1 MNCNVE
7 IAIASDVGDGEYYDD
22 VAPEKIAE
30 VACANDRALIAFP
43 SAVGALIENK
53 NITSSIGHDFCMHDD
68 LKAFRVWPHKV
79 DSCHSVCRV
88 EREDAIVASK
98 LRLCRMGNL
107 NDK

>member
-1 MNCNVE
+1 MIEFDGVSTIFKNRKFFFQLLWVTE
-7 IAIASDVGDGEYYDD
+7 IAIASDVGNGEYYDD

-68 LKAFRVWPHKV
+68 SKAFR
-79 DSCHSVCRV
+79 
-88 EREDAIVASK
+88 SK
-98 LRLCRMGNL
+98 EKQVMFET
-107 NDK
+107 K